1 MHKDVIIVCLSQD
14 IIEKMPEIV
23 IQNILTTPQDRKKNK
38 KRT

>member
-1 MHKDVIIVCLSQD
+1 MHKDVTIVYLSQD

-23 IQNILTTPQDRKKNK
+23 IQTILTTPQGRKKNK